1 MKRIYYITAI
11 ALTALCAVSC
21 ELDNYAAPEGCIYGE
36 IIDSGTG
43 EAMPLPVEG
52 NNGAVINLMEVGTKA
67 TLAQSFYARHD
78 GSFRDAMVFKG
89 LYSVTADGPF
99 VAEGPY
105 EVEVGD
111 QTELKIYALPYSR
124 IEASASAD
132 GMKVTINYKV
142 SPVESGARITT
153 TYVLWNYRMQTDI
166 ITGNFCSSKADFT
179 GKAEGSVTI
188 NIANEVQYNAN
199 KEKII
204 ANGGKVYL
212 RVAADVG
219 GHINYSKVQ
228 EVIISE

>member
-1 MKRIYYITAI
+1 MACMTI
-11 ALTALCAVSC
+11 SC
-21 ELDNYAAPEGCIYGE
+21 ELDNYDAPDGCIYGE

-43 EAMPLPVEG
+43 EAIPLPVEG
-52 NNGAVINLMEVGTKA
+52 SNGTVINLMEVGTGA
-67 TLAQSFYARHD
+67 TLAQSFYAKQD
-78 GSFRDAMVFKG
+78 GSFRNAEVFKG
-89 LYSVTADGPF
+89 PYSITADGPF
-99 VAEGPY
+99 KMPETY
-105 EVEVGD
+105 EVEIGD
-111 QTELKIYALPYSR
+111 ETELKMYAVPYSR
-124 IEASASAD
+124 VEATASAD
-132 GMKVTINYKV
+132 GMKVTVNYKV
-142 SPVESGARITT
+142 SPVESGSRITT

-179 GKAEGSVTI
+179 GKAEGAVTI

>member
-21 ELDNYAAPEGCIYGE
+21 ELDNYVAPEGCIYGE

-111 QTELKIYALPYSR
+111 QTELKIYALPYCR

-153 TYVLWNYRMQTDI
+153 TYVLWNYRKQTDI

>member
-21 ELDNYAAPEGCIYGE
+21 ELDNYVAPEGCIYGE

-153 TYVLWNYRMQTDI
+153 TYVLWNYRKQTDI

>member
-1 MKRIYYITAI
+1 MACMTI
-11 ALTALCAVSC
+11 SC
-21 ELDNYAAPEGCIYGE
+21 ELDNYDAPDGCIYGE

-43 EAMPLPVEG
+43 EAIPLPVEG
-52 NNGAVINLMEVGTKA
+52 SNGTVINLMEVGTGA
-67 TLAQSFYARHD
+67 TLAQSFYAKQD
-78 GSFRDAMVFKG
+78 GSFRNAEVFKG
-89 LYSVTADGPF
+89 PYSITADGPF
-99 VAEGPY
+99 KMPETY
-105 EVEVGD
+105 EVEIGD
-111 QTELKIYALPYSR
+111 ETELKMYAVPYSR
-124 IEASASAD
+124 VEATASAD
-132 GMKVTINYKV
+132 GMKVTVNYKV

-179 GKAEGSVTI
+179 GKADGSVTI